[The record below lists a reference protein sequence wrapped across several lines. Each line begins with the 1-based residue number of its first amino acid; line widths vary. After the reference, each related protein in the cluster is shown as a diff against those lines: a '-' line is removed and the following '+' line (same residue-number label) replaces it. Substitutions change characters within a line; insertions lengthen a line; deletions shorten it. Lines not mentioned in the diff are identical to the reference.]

1 MTHKEGH
8 FRDVMLKPTLEEF
21 REKSKQGNLIPVYKE
36 VLADLDTPVS
46 AYMKMC
52 GGEYSF
58 LLESVEGGEKWAR
71 YCFLGFDPSI
81 IVSIKGNEVVVE
93 KNGQKEST
101 LVTKGNPLTGLKDV
115 LSRYQPVEVDG
126 LPRFSGGAVGFV
138 SYDMVRSFEDIPD
151 DTEDDLQVPD
161 ARFIITD
168 TLLIFDNVTQT
179 IKIVSNAYIDKES
192 IEESYDQAV
201 KNINTIEQKLKTNL
215 PDDVTNSEP
224 SNIDSLSCIE
234 SNFEKENFISA
245 VNKIKDYILEG
256 DVIQVVLAQ
265 RLKFSISKDPFTIYR
280 ALRSINPSPYMYY
293 LKFGELKIVGSSPE
307 ILVRLEDEKIEVRPI
322 AGTRKRGKSEDEDRT
337 FEIELLSDEKELAE
351 HIMLVD
357 LGRNDVGR
365 VAKTNSVTVNEKF
378 TIERYSHVMHIV
390 SNVLGELKEGFDSYD
405 VLAATFPAGTLSGA
419 PKVRAMEIIEELEP
433 TKRGLYGGAVGYI
446 SFSGNMDT
454 AIAIRTLLIK
464 NNTAYLGVGAG
475 VVADSVPEIEFEETM
490 NKGKALLKAIE
501 LAEKGL
507 V

>member
-1 MTHKEGH
+1 M
-8 FRDVMLKPTLEEF
+8 FKPTLKEF
-21 REKSKQGNLIPVYKE
+21 EEKSKKGNLIPVYKE

-81 IVSIKGNEVVVE
+81 IVSIKGNEIVVE
-93 KNGQKEST
+93 KNGKSESI
-101 LVTKGNPLTGLKDV
+101 LIAEGNPLVGLKKV
-115 LSRYQPVEVDG
+115 LAQYEPVEVEG

-138 SYDMVRSFEDIPD
+138 SYDMVRSFEDLPLQ
-151 DTEDDLQVPD
+151 TKDDLEVPD
-161 ARFIITD
+161 ARFVITD
-168 TLLIFDNVTQT
+168 TLLIFDNIAQT
-179 IKIVSNAYIDKES
+179 IKIVSNAHLTNGNTEKSYNKAIKNIEA
-192 IEESYDQAV
+192 IEE
-201 KNINTIEQKLKTNL
+201 KLKVSLPIHLTDKNLECLDKTTN
-215 PDDVTNSEP
+215 
-224 SNIDSLSCIE
+224 IE
-234 SNFEKENFISA
+234 SNFKKEDFLQA
-245 VNKIKDYILEG
+245 VKKIKNYIIAG

-265 RLKFSISKDPFTIYR
+265 RLKFNFSKDPFLIYR
-280 ALRSINPSPYMYY
+280 ALRTINPSPYMYY
-293 LKFGELKIVGSSPE
+293 LKFGDLKIVGSSPE

-322 AGTRKRGKSEDEDRT
+322 AGTRKRGQSKEEDKNLEND
-337 FEIELLSDEKELAE
+337 LLRDEKELAE

-365 VAKTNSVTVNEKF
+365 VAKINSVLVNEKF

-390 SNVLGELKEGFDSYD
+390 SNVQGELKKNLDCYD

-433 TKRGLYGGAVGYI
+433 TRRGLYGGSVGYI

-475 VVADSVPEIEFEETM
+475 IVADSIPEKEFEETM

-507 V
+507 VR

>member
-1 MTHKEGH
+1 
-8 FRDVMLKPTLEEF
+8 MLKPTLKEF
-21 REKSKQGNLIPVYKE
+21 KEKSKQGNLIPVYKE

-81 IVSIKGNEVVVE
+81 IISIKGNEVIVE
-93 KNGQKEST
+93 KNGQAKSILTTKE
-101 LVTKGNPLTGLKDV
+101 NPLIGLKDI
-115 LSRYQPVEVDG
+115 LACYQPVDVEG

-138 SYDMVRSFEDIPD
+138 SYDMVRSFEDLPE
-151 DTEDDLQVPD
+151 DTMDDLQVPD
-161 ARFIITD
+161 ARFVITD
-168 TLLIFDNVTQT
+168 TLLIFDNIAQT
-179 IKIVSNAYIDKES
+179 IKIVSNAHVDNEN
-192 IEESYDQAV
+192 IEESYNQAV
-201 KNINTIEQKLKTNL
+201 KNIDAIEKKLRTSLPVDVNNESSPKT
-215 PDDVTNSEP
+215 
-224 SNIDSLSCIE
+224 DSLNRIE
-234 SNFEKENFISA
+234 SNFEKKHFINA
-245 VNKIKDYILEG
+245 VQKIKNYILEG

-265 RLKFSISKDPFTIYR
+265 RLKFNISKDPFTIYR

-293 LKFGELKIVGSSPE
+293 LKFGDLKIVGSSPE
-307 ILVRLEDEKIEVRPI
+307 ILVRLEGEKIEVRPI
-322 AGTRKRGKSEDEDRT
+322 AGTRKRGKSEEEDQAL
-337 FEIELLSDEKELAE
+337 ENDLLDDEKELAE

-365 VAKTNSVTVNEKF
+365 VAKTNSVSVNEKF

-390 SNVLGELKEGFDSYD
+390 SNVQGELKKGLDGYD

-433 TKRGLYGGAVGYI
+433 TRRGLYGGAVGYI
-446 SFSGNMDT
+446 SFNGNMDT

-475 VVADSVPEIEFEETM
+475 IVADSVPENEFEETM

>member
-1 MTHKEGH
+1 
-8 FRDVMLKPTLEEF
+8 MLKPTLKEF
-21 REKSKQGNLIPVYKE
+21 KEKSKQGNLIPVYKE

-81 IVSIKGNEVVVE
+81 IISIKGNEVVVE
-93 KNGQKEST
+93 KNGQAKSI
-101 LVTKGNPLTGLKDV
+101 LITKGNPLVGLKDI
-115 LSRYQPVEVDG
+115 LARYQPVDVEG

-138 SYDMVRSFEDIPD
+138 SYDMVRSFEDLPE
-151 DTEDDLQVPD
+151 DTMDDLQVPD
-161 ARFIITD
+161 ARFVITD
-168 TLLIFDNVTQT
+168 TLLIFDNVAQT
-179 IKIVSNAYIDKES
+179 IKIVSNAHVDNEN
-192 IEESYDQAV
+192 IEESYNQAV
-201 KNINTIEQKLKTNL
+201 KNIDAIEKKLRTSL
-215 PDDVTNSEP
+215 PVDVNNESSP
-224 SNIDSLSCIE
+224 KIDSLDRIE
-234 SNFEKENFISA
+234 SNFEKEHFINA
-245 VNKIKDYILEG
+245 VQKIKNYILEG

-265 RLKFSISKDPFTIYR
+265 RLKFNISKDPFTIYR

-293 LKFGELKIVGSSPE
+293 LKFGDLKIVGSSPE
-307 ILVRLEDEKIEVRPI
+307 ILVRLEGEKIEVRPI
-322 AGTRKRGKSEDEDRT
+322 AGTRKRGESEEEDQAL
-337 FEIELLSDEKELAE
+337 EKDLLNDEKELAE

-365 VAKTNSVTVNEKF
+365 VAKTNSVLVNEKF

-390 SNVLGELKEGFDSYD
+390 SNVQGKLKKGLDGYD

-419 PKVRAMEIIEELEP
+419 PKVRAMEIIEEMEP
-433 TKRGLYGGAVGYI
+433 TRRGLYGGAVGYI
-446 SFSGNMDT
+446 SFNGNMDT

-464 NNTAYLGVGAG
+464 NNIAYLGVGAG
-475 VVADSVPEIEFEETM
+475 IVADSVPENEFEETM

>member
-1 MTHKEGH
+1 
-8 FRDVMLKPTLEEF
+8 MLKPTLKEF
-21 REKSKQGNLIPVYKE
+21 KEKSKQGNLIPVYKE

-81 IVSIKGNEVVVE
+81 IISIKGNEVVVE
-93 KNGQKEST
+93 KNGQAKSILIT
-101 LVTKGNPLTGLKDV
+101 QGNPLVGLKDI
-115 LSRYQPVEVDG
+115 LARYQPVDVEG

-138 SYDMVRSFEDIPD
+138 SYDMVRSFEDLPE
-151 DTEDDLQVPD
+151 DTVDDLQVPD
-161 ARFIITD
+161 ARFVITD
-168 TLLIFDNVTQT
+168 TLLIFDNVAQT
-179 IKIVSNAYIDKES
+179 IKIVSNAHVDNEN
-192 IEESYDQAV
+192 IEESYNQAV
-201 KNINTIEQKLKTNL
+201 KNIDAIEKKLRTSL
-215 PDDVTNSEP
+215 PVDVNNKNSP
-224 SNIDSLSCIE
+224 KIDSLNCIE
-234 SNFEKENFISA
+234 SNFKKEHFINS
-245 VNKIKDYILEG
+245 VQKIKNYILEG

-265 RLKFSISKDPFTIYR
+265 RLKFNISKDPFTIYR

-293 LKFGELKIVGSSPE
+293 LKFGDLEIVGSSPE
-307 ILVRLEDEKIEVRPI
+307 ILVRLEGDKIEVRPI
-322 AGTRKRGKSEDEDRT
+322 AGTRKRGQSEEEDQAL
-337 FEIELLSDEKELAE
+337 ENDLLNDEKELAE

-365 VAKTNSVTVNEKF
+365 VAKINSVSVNEKF

-390 SNVLGELKEGFDSYD
+390 SNVQGELKKGLDGYD

-419 PKVRAMEIIEELEP
+419 PKVRAMEVIEELEP
-433 TKRGLYGGAVGYI
+433 TRRGLYGGAVGYI
-446 SFSGNMDT
+446 SFNGNMDT

-464 NNTAYLGVGAG
+464 NKTAYLGVGAG
-475 VVADSVPEIEFEETM
+475 IVADSIAENEFEETM

>member
-1 MTHKEGH
+1 
-8 FRDVMLKPTLEEF
+8 MLKPTLKEF
-21 REKSKQGNLIPVYKE
+21 KEKSKQGNLIPVYKE

-81 IVSIKGNEVVVE
+81 IITIKGNEVVVE
-93 KNGQKEST
+93 KNGQAKST
-101 LVTKGNPLTGLKDV
+101 LITKGNPLVGLKDI
-115 LSRYQPVEVDG
+115 LARYQPVDVEG

-138 SYDMVRSFEDIPD
+138 SYDMVRSFEELPE
-151 DTEDDLQVPD
+151 DTMDDLQVPD
-161 ARFIITD
+161 ARFVITD
-168 TLLIFDNVTQT
+168 TLLIFDNVAQT
-179 IKIVSNAYIDKES
+179 IKIVSNAHVDNEN
-192 IEESYDQAV
+192 IEESYNQAV
-201 KNINTIEQKLKTNL
+201 KNIDAIEKKLRTSI
-215 PDDVTNSEP
+215 PVDVNDVNSERSP
-224 SNIDSLSCIE
+224 KVDSLNSIE
-234 SNFEKENFISA
+234 SNFEKEHFINA
-245 VNKIKDYILEG
+245 VQKIKNYILEG

-265 RLKFSISKDPFTIYR
+265 RLKFNISKDPFTIYR

-293 LKFGELKIVGSSPE
+293 LKFGDLKIVGSSPE
-307 ILVRLEDEKIEVRPI
+307 ILVRLEGEKIEVRPI
-322 AGTRKRGKSEDEDRT
+322 AGTRKRGKSEEEDQAL
-337 FEIELLSDEKELAE
+337 ENDLLEDEKELAE

-365 VAKTNSVTVNEKF
+365 VAKTNSVSVNEKF

-390 SNVLGELKEGFDSYD
+390 SNVQGELKKGLDGYD

-433 TKRGLYGGAVGYI
+433 TRRGLYGGAVGYI
-446 SFSGNMDT
+446 SFNGNMDT

-475 VVADSVPEIEFEETM
+475 IVADSIPENEFEETM

>member
-201 KNINTIEQKLKTNL
+201 KKINTIEQKLKTNL

-464 NNTAYLGVGAG
+464 NNTAY
-475 VVADSVPEIEFEETM
+475 
-490 NKGKALLKAIE
+490 
-501 LAEKGL
+501 
-507 V
+507 

>member
-1 MTHKEGH
+1 
-8 FRDVMLKPTLEEF
+8 MLKPTLKEF
-21 REKSKQGNLIPVYKE
+21 KEKSKQGNLIPVYKE

-81 IVSIKGNEVVVE
+81 IITIKGNEVVVE
-93 KNGQKEST
+93 KNGQAKST
-101 LVTKGNPLTGLKDV
+101 LITKGNPLVGLKDI
-115 LSRYQPVEVDG
+115 LARYQPVDVEG

-138 SYDMVRSFEDIPD
+138 SYDMVRSFEELPE
-151 DTEDDLQVPD
+151 DTMDDLQVPD
-161 ARFIITD
+161 ARFVITD
-168 TLLIFDNVTQT
+168 TLLIFDNVAQT
-179 IKIVSNAYIDKES
+179 IKIVSNAHVDNEN
-192 IEESYDQAV
+192 IEESYKQAV
-201 KNINTIEQKLKTNL
+201 KNIDAIGKKLRTSL
-215 PDDVTNSEP
+215 PVDVNDVNSERSP
-224 SNIDSLSCIE
+224 KVDSLNSIE
-234 SNFEKENFISA
+234 SNFEKEHFINA
-245 VNKIKDYILEG
+245 VQKIKNYILEG

-265 RLKFSISKDPFTIYR
+265 RLKFNISKDPFTIYR

-293 LKFGELKIVGSSPE
+293 LKFGDLKIVGSSPE
-307 ILVRLEDEKIEVRPI
+307 ILVRLEGEKIEVRPI
-322 AGTRKRGKSEDEDRT
+322 AGTRKRGKSEKEDQAL
-337 FEIELLSDEKELAE
+337 ENDLLDDEKELAE

-365 VAKTNSVTVNEKF
+365 VAKTNSVSVNEKF

-390 SNVLGELKEGFDSYD
+390 SNVQGELKKGLDAYD

-433 TKRGLYGGAVGYI
+433 TRRGLYGGAVGYI
-446 SFSGNMDT
+446 SFNGNMDT

-475 VVADSVPEIEFEETM
+475 IVADSIPENEFEETM

>member
-1 MTHKEGH
+1 M
-8 FRDVMLKPTLEEF
+8 VKPTFKEF
-21 REKSKQGNLIPVYKE
+21 KEKSKQGNLIPVYKE

-81 IVSIKGNEVVVE
+81 IISIKGNEVVVE
-93 KNGQKEST
+93 RNGQPKSI
-101 LVTKGNPLTGLKDV
+101 LITKGNPLIGLKDI
-115 LSRYQPVEVDG
+115 LARYQPVDVEG

-138 SYDMVRSFEDIPD
+138 SYDMVRSFEDLPE
-151 DTEDDLQVPD
+151 DTMDDLQVPD
-161 ARFIITD
+161 ARFVITD
-168 TLLIFDNVTQT
+168 TLLIFDNVAQT
-179 IKIVSNAYIDKES
+179 IKIVSNAHVDNEN
-192 IEESYDQAV
+192 IEESYNQAV
-201 KNINTIEQKLKTNL
+201 RNIDAIEKKLKTSL
-215 PDDVTNSEP
+215 PVDVNNESSPKT
-224 SNIDSLSCIE
+224 DSLNRIE
-234 SNFEKENFISA
+234 SNFEKKHFINA
-245 VNKIKDYILEG
+245 VQKIKNYILEG

-265 RLKFSISKDPFTIYR
+265 RLKFNISKDPFTIYR

-293 LKFGELKIVGSSPE
+293 LKFGDLKIVGSSPE
-307 ILVRLEDEKIEVRPI
+307 ILVRLEGEKIEVRPI
-322 AGTRKRGKSEDEDRT
+322 AGTRKRGKSEEEDQAL
-337 FEIELLSDEKELAE
+337 ENDLLDDEKELAE

-365 VAKTNSVTVNEKF
+365 VAKTNSVSVNEKF

-390 SNVLGELKEGFDSYD
+390 SNVQGELKKGLDGYD

-433 TKRGLYGGAVGYI
+433 TRRGLYGGAVGYI
-446 SFSGNMDT
+446 SFNGNMDT

-475 VVADSVPEIEFEETM
+475 IVADSIAENEFEETM

>member
-1 MTHKEGH
+1 M
-8 FRDVMLKPTLEEF
+8 VKPTFKEF
-21 REKSKQGNLIPVYKE
+21 KEKSKQGNLIPVYKE

-81 IVSIKGNEVVVE
+81 IISIKGNEVVVE
-93 KNGQKEST
+93 KNGQPKSI
-101 LVTKGNPLTGLKDV
+101 LITKGNPLIGLKDI
-115 LSRYQPVEVDG
+115 LARYQPVDVEG

-138 SYDMVRSFEDIPD
+138 SYDMVRSFEDLPE
-151 DTEDDLQVPD
+151 DTMDDLQVPD
-161 ARFIITD
+161 ARFVITD
-168 TLLIFDNVTQT
+168 TLLIFDNVAQT
-179 IKIVSNAYIDKES
+179 IKIVSNAHVDNEN
-192 IEESYDQAV
+192 IEESYNQAV
-201 KNINTIEQKLKTNL
+201 RNIDAIEKKLKTSL
-215 PDDVTNSEP
+215 PVNVNNESSP
-224 SNIDSLSCIE
+224 KIDSLKRIE
-234 SNFEKENFISA
+234 SNFEKEHFINA
-245 VNKIKDYILEG
+245 VQKIKNYILEG
-256 DVIQVVLAQ
+256 DAIQVVLSQ
-265 RLKFSISKDPFTIYR
+265 RLKFNISKDPFTIYR

-293 LKFGELKIVGSSPE
+293 LKFGDLKIVGSSPE
-307 ILVRLEDEKIEVRPI
+307 ILVRLEGEKIEVRPI
-322 AGTRKRGKSEDEDRT
+322 AGTRKRGKSEEEDQAL
-337 FEIELLSDEKELAE
+337 ENDLLDDEKELAE

-365 VAKTNSVTVNEKF
+365 VAKTNSVLVNEKF

-390 SNVLGELKEGFDSYD
+390 SNVQGELKKGLDGYD

-433 TKRGLYGGAVGYI
+433 TRRGLYGGAVGYI
-446 SFSGNMDT
+446 SFNGNMDT

-475 VVADSVPEIEFEETM
+475 IVADSIAENEFEETM

>member
-1 MTHKEGH
+1 
-8 FRDVMLKPTLEEF
+8 MLKPTLKEF
-21 REKSKQGNLIPVYKE
+21 KEKSKQGNLIPVYKE

-81 IVSIKGNEVVVE
+81 IISIKGNKVVVE
-93 KNGQKEST
+93 KNGQPKSI
-101 LVTKGNPLTGLKDV
+101 LITKGNPLFGLKDI
-115 LSRYQPVEVDG
+115 LARYQPVEVEG

-138 SYDMVRSFEDIPD
+138 SYDMVRSFEDLPE
-151 DTEDDLQVPD
+151 DTMDDLQVPD
-161 ARFIITD
+161 ARFVITD
-168 TLLIFDNVTQT
+168 TLLIFDNIAQT
-179 IKIVSNAYIDKES
+179 IKIVSNAHVDNEN
-192 IEESYDQAV
+192 IEESYNQAV
-201 KNINTIEQKLKTNL
+201 KNIDAIEKKLRTSLPVDVNNESSPKT
-215 PDDVTNSEP
+215 
-224 SNIDSLSCIE
+224 DSLNRIE
-234 SNFEKENFISA
+234 SNFEKKHFINA
-245 VNKIKDYILEG
+245 VQKIKNYILEG

-265 RLKFSISKDPFTIYR
+265 RLKFNISKDPFTIYR

-293 LKFGELKIVGSSPE
+293 LKFGDLKIVGSSPE
-307 ILVRLEDEKIEVRPI
+307 ILVRLEGEKIEVRPI
-322 AGTRKRGKSEDEDRT
+322 AGTRKRGKSEEEDQAL
-337 FEIELLSDEKELAE
+337 ENDLLDDEKELAE

-365 VAKTNSVTVNEKF
+365 VAKTNSVSVNEKF

-390 SNVLGELKEGFDSYD
+390 SNVQGELKKGLDGYD
-405 VLAATFPAGTLSGA
+405 LLAATFPAGTLSGA

-433 TKRGLYGGAVGYI
+433 TRRGLYGGAVGYI
-446 SFSGNMDT
+446 SFNGNMDT

-475 VVADSVPEIEFEETM
+475 IVADSIPENEFEETM

>member
-1 MTHKEGH
+1 
-8 FRDVMLKPTLEEF
+8 MLKPTLKEF
-21 REKSKQGNLIPVYKE
+21 KEKSKQGNLIPVYKE

-81 IVSIKGNEVVVE
+81 IISIKGNEVIVE
-93 KNGQKEST
+93 KNGQAKSILTTKE
-101 LVTKGNPLTGLKDV
+101 NPLIGLKDI
-115 LSRYQPVEVDG
+115 LACYQPVDVEG

-138 SYDMVRSFEDIPD
+138 SYDMVRSFEDLPE
-151 DTEDDLQVPD
+151 DTMDDLQVPD
-161 ARFIITD
+161 ARFVITD
-168 TLLIFDNVTQT
+168 TLLIFDNIAQT
-179 IKIVSNAYIDKES
+179 IKIVSNAHVDNEN
-192 IEESYDQAV
+192 IEESYNQAV
-201 KNINTIEQKLKTNL
+201 Q
-215 PDDVTNSEP
+215 
-224 SNIDSLSCIE
+224 NIDAIEKKLRTSLPVDVNNESSPKTDSLNRIE
-234 SNFEKENFISA
+234 SNFEKKHFINA
-245 VNKIKDYILEG
+245 VQKIKNYILEG

-265 RLKFSISKDPFTIYR
+265 RLKFNISKDPFTIYR

-293 LKFGELKIVGSSPE
+293 LKFGDLKIVGSSPE
-307 ILVRLEDEKIEVRPI
+307 ILVRLEGEKIEVRPI
-322 AGTRKRGKSEDEDRT
+322 AGTRKRGKSEEEDQAL
-337 FEIELLSDEKELAE
+337 ENDLLADEKELAE

-365 VAKTNSVTVNEKF
+365 VAKTNSVSVNEKF

-390 SNVLGELKEGFDSYD
+390 SNVQGELKKGLDGYD

-433 TKRGLYGGAVGYI
+433 TRRGLYGGAVGYI
-446 SFSGNMDT
+446 SFNGNMDT

-475 VVADSVPEIEFEETM
+475 IVADSIPENEFEETM

>member
-475 VVADSVPEIEFEETM
+475 VVADSVPENEFEETM

>member
-1 MTHKEGH
+1 
-8 FRDVMLKPTLEEF
+8 MLKPTLKEF
-21 REKSKQGNLIPVYKE
+21 KEKSKQGNLIPVYKE

-81 IVSIKGNEVVVE
+81 IISIKGNEVVVE
-93 KNGQKEST
+93 KNGQAKSILIT
-101 LVTKGNPLTGLKDV
+101 QGNPLVGLKDI
-115 LSRYQPVEVDG
+115 LARYQPVDVEG

-138 SYDMVRSFEDIPD
+138 SYDMVRSFEDLPE
-151 DTEDDLQVPD
+151 DTVDDLQVPD
-161 ARFIITD
+161 ARFVITD
-168 TLLIFDNVTQT
+168 TLLIFDNVAQT
-179 IKIVSNAYIDKES
+179 IKIVSNAHVDNEN
-192 IEESYDQAV
+192 IEESYNQAV
-201 KNINTIEQKLKTNL
+201 KNIDAIEKKLRTSL
-215 PDDVTNSEP
+215 PVDVNNKKSP
-224 SNIDSLSCIE
+224 KIDSLNCIE
-234 SNFEKENFISA
+234 SNFKKEHFINS
-245 VNKIKDYILEG
+245 VQKIKNYILEG

-265 RLKFSISKDPFTIYR
+265 RLKFNISKDPFTIYR

-293 LKFGELKIVGSSPE
+293 LKFGDLEIVGSSPE
-307 ILVRLEDEKIEVRPI
+307 ILVRLEGEKIEVRPI
-322 AGTRKRGKSEDEDRT
+322 AGTRKRGQSEEEDQAL
-337 FEIELLSDEKELAE
+337 ENDLLNDEKELAE

-365 VAKTNSVTVNEKF
+365 VAKTNSVSVNEKF

-390 SNVLGELKEGFDSYD
+390 SNVQGELKQGLDGYD

-433 TKRGLYGGAVGYI
+433 TRRGLYGGAVGYI
-446 SFSGNMDT
+446 SFNGNMDT

-464 NNTAYLGVGAG
+464 NKTAYLGVGAG
-475 VVADSVPEIEFEETM
+475 IVADSIAENEFEETM

>member
-1 MTHKEGH
+1 
-8 FRDVMLKPTLEEF
+8 MLKPTLKEF
-21 REKSKQGNLIPVYKE
+21 KEKSKQGNLIPVYKE

-81 IVSIKGNEVVVE
+81 IISIKGNEVVVE
-93 KNGQKEST
+93 KNGQAKSILIT
-101 LVTKGNPLTGLKDV
+101 QGNPLVGLKDI
-115 LSRYQPVEVDG
+115 LARYQPVDVEG

-138 SYDMVRSFEDIPD
+138 SYDMVRSFEDLPE
-151 DTEDDLQVPD
+151 DTVDDLQVPD
-161 ARFIITD
+161 ARFVITD
-168 TLLIFDNVTQT
+168 TLLIFDNVAQT
-179 IKIVSNAYIDKES
+179 IKIVSNAHVDNEN
-192 IEESYDQAV
+192 IEESYNQAV
-201 KNINTIEQKLKTNL
+201 KNIDAIEKKLRTSL
-215 PDDVTNSEP
+215 PVDVNNKKSP
-224 SNIDSLSCIE
+224 KIDSLNCIE
-234 SNFEKENFISA
+234 SNFKKEHFINS
-245 VNKIKDYILEG
+245 VQKIKNYILEG

-265 RLKFSISKDPFTIYR
+265 RLKFNISKDSFTIYR

-293 LKFGELKIVGSSPE
+293 LKFGDLEIVGSSPE
-307 ILVRLEDEKIEVRPI
+307 ILVRLEGEKIEVRPI
-322 AGTRKRGKSEDEDRT
+322 AGTRKRGQSEEEDQAL
-337 FEIELLSDEKELAE
+337 ENDLLNDEKELAE

-365 VAKTNSVTVNEKF
+365 VAKINSVSVNEKF

-390 SNVLGELKEGFDSYD
+390 SNVQGELKKGLDGYD

-419 PKVRAMEIIEELEP
+419 PKVRAMEVIEELEP
-433 TKRGLYGGAVGYI
+433 TRRGLYGGAVGYI
-446 SFSGNMDT
+446 SFNGNMDT

-464 NNTAYLGVGAG
+464 NKTAYLGVGAG
-475 VVADSVPEIEFEETM
+475 IVADSIAENEFEETM

>member
-1 MTHKEGH
+1 
-8 FRDVMLKPTLEEF
+8 MLKPTLKEF
-21 REKSKQGNLIPVYKE
+21 KEKSKQGNLIPVYKE

-81 IVSIKGNEVVVE
+81 IISIKGNEVVVE
-93 KNGQKEST
+93 KNGQAKSILIT
-101 LVTKGNPLTGLKDV
+101 QGNPLVGLKDI
-115 LSRYQPVEVDG
+115 LARYQPVDVEG

-138 SYDMVRSFEDIPD
+138 SYDMVRSFEDLPE
-151 DTEDDLQVPD
+151 DTVDDLQVPD
-161 ARFIITD
+161 ARFVITD
-168 TLLIFDNVTQT
+168 TLLIFDNVAQT
-179 IKIVSNAYIDKES
+179 IKIVSNAHVDNEN
-192 IEESYDQAV
+192 IEESYNQAV
-201 KNINTIEQKLKTNL
+201 KNIDAIEKKLRTSL
-215 PDDVTNSEP
+215 PVDVNNKKSP
-224 SNIDSLSCIE
+224 KIDSLNCIE
-234 SNFEKENFISA
+234 SNFKKEHFINS
-245 VNKIKDYILEG
+245 VQKIKNYILEG

-265 RLKFSISKDPFTIYR
+265 RLKFNISKDPFTIYR

-293 LKFGELKIVGSSPE
+293 LKFGDLEIVGSSPE
-307 ILVRLEDEKIEVRPI
+307 ILVRLEGDKIEVRPI
-322 AGTRKRGKSEDEDRT
+322 AGTRKRGQSEEEDQAL
-337 FEIELLSDEKELAE
+337 ENDLLNDEKELAE

-365 VAKTNSVTVNEKF
+365 VAKINSVSVNEKF

-390 SNVLGELKEGFDSYD
+390 SNVQGELKQGLDGYD

-433 TKRGLYGGAVGYI
+433 TRRGLYGGAVGYI
-446 SFSGNMDT
+446 SFNGNMDT

-464 NNTAYLGVGAG
+464 NKTAYLGVGAG
-475 VVADSVPEIEFEETM
+475 IVADSIAENEFEETM

>member
-1 MTHKEGH
+1 
-8 FRDVMLKPTLEEF
+8 MLKPTLKEF
-21 REKSKQGNLIPVYKE
+21 KEKSKQGNLIPVYKE

-81 IVSIKGNEVVVE
+81 IISIKGNEVVVE
-93 KNGQKEST
+93 KNGQAKST
-101 LVTKGNPLTGLKDV
+101 LITKGNPLVGLKDI
-115 LSRYQPVEVDG
+115 LARYQPVDVEG

-138 SYDMVRSFEDIPD
+138 SYDMVRSFEELPE
-151 DTEDDLQVPD
+151 DTMDDLQVPD
-161 ARFIITD
+161 ARFVITD
-168 TLLIFDNVTQT
+168 TLLIFDNVAQT
-179 IKIVSNAYIDKES
+179 IKIVSNAHVDNEN
-192 IEESYDQAV
+192 IEESYKQAV
-201 KNINTIEQKLKTNL
+201 KNIDAIGKKLRTSL
-215 PDDVTNSEP
+215 PVDVNDVNSERSP
-224 SNIDSLSCIE
+224 KVDSLNSIE
-234 SNFEKENFISA
+234 SNFEKEHFINA
-245 VNKIKDYILEG
+245 VQKIKNYILEG

-265 RLKFSISKDPFTIYR
+265 RLKFNISKDPFTIYR

-293 LKFGELKIVGSSPE
+293 LKFGDLKIVGSSPE
-307 ILVRLEDEKIEVRPI
+307 ILVRLEGEKIEVRPI
-322 AGTRKRGKSEDEDRT
+322 AGTRKRGKSEEEDQAL
-337 FEIELLSDEKELAE
+337 ENDLLEDEKELAE

-365 VAKTNSVTVNEKF
+365 VAKTNSVSVNEKF

-390 SNVLGELKEGFDSYD
+390 SNVQGELKKGLDAYD

-433 TKRGLYGGAVGYI
+433 TRRGLYGGAVGYI
-446 SFSGNMDT
+446 SFNGNMDT

-475 VVADSVPEIEFEETM
+475 IVADSIPENEFEETM

>member
-1 MTHKEGH
+1 
-8 FRDVMLKPTLEEF
+8 MLKPTLKEF
-21 REKSKQGNLIPVYKE
+21 KEKSKQGNLIPVYKE

-81 IVSIKGNEVVVE
+81 IISIKGNEVVVE
-93 KNGQKEST
+93 KNGQAKSILIT
-101 LVTKGNPLTGLKDV
+101 QGNPLVGLKDI
-115 LSRYQPVEVDG
+115 LARYQPVDVEG

-138 SYDMVRSFEDIPD
+138 SYDMVRSFEDLPE
-151 DTEDDLQVPD
+151 DTVDDLQVPD
-161 ARFIITD
+161 ARFVITD
-168 TLLIFDNVTQT
+168 TLLIFDNVAQT
-179 IKIVSNAYIDKES
+179 IKIVSNAHVDNEN
-192 IEESYDQAV
+192 IEESYNQAV
-201 KNINTIEQKLKTNL
+201 KNIDAIEKKLRTSL
-215 PDDVTNSEP
+215 PVDVNNKKSP
-224 SNIDSLSCIE
+224 KIDSLNCIE
-234 SNFEKENFISA
+234 SNFKKEHFINS
-245 VNKIKDYILEG
+245 VQKIKNYILEG

-265 RLKFSISKDPFTIYR
+265 RLKFNISKDPFTIYR

-293 LKFGELKIVGSSPE
+293 LKFGDLEIVGSSPE
-307 ILVRLEDEKIEVRPI
+307 ILVRLEGEKIEVRPI
-322 AGTRKRGKSEDEDRT
+322 AGTRKRGQSEEEDQAL
-337 FEIELLSDEKELAE
+337 ENDLLNDEKELAE

-365 VAKTNSVTVNEKF
+365 VAKTNSVSVNEKF

-390 SNVLGELKEGFDSYD
+390 SNVQGELKKGLDGYD

-433 TKRGLYGGAVGYI
+433 TRRGLYGGAVGYI
-446 SFSGNMDT
+446 SFNGNMDT

-464 NNTAYLGVGAG
+464 NKTAYLGVGAG
-475 VVADSVPEIEFEETM
+475 IVADSIAENEFEETM

>member
-1 MTHKEGH
+1 
-8 FRDVMLKPTLEEF
+8 MLKPTLKEF
-21 REKSKQGNLIPVYKE
+21 KEKSKQGNLIPVYKE

-81 IVSIKGNEVVVE
+81 IISIKGNEVVVE
-93 KNGQKEST
+93 KNGQAKSI
-101 LVTKGNPLTGLKDV
+101 LITKGNPLVGLKDI
-115 LSRYQPVEVDG
+115 LARYQPVDVEG

-138 SYDMVRSFEDIPD
+138 SYDMVRSFEDLPE
-151 DTEDDLQVPD
+151 DTMDDLQVPD
-161 ARFIITD
+161 ARFVITD
-168 TLLIFDNVTQT
+168 TLLIFDNVAQT
-179 IKIVSNAYIDKES
+179 IKIVSNAHVDNEN
-192 IEESYDQAV
+192 IEESYNQAV
-201 KNINTIEQKLKTNL
+201 KNIDAIEKKLRTSL
-215 PDDVTNSEP
+215 PVDINNESSP
-224 SNIDSLSCIE
+224 KIDSLDRIE
-234 SNFEKENFISA
+234 SNFEKEHFINA
-245 VNKIKDYILEG
+245 VQKIKNYILEG

-265 RLKFSISKDPFTIYR
+265 RLKFNISKDPFTIYR

-293 LKFGELKIVGSSPE
+293 LKFGDLKIVGSSPE
-307 ILVRLEDEKIEVRPI
+307 ILVRLEGEKIEVRPI
-322 AGTRKRGKSEDEDRT
+322 AGTRKRGESEEEDQAL
-337 FEIELLSDEKELAE
+337 EKDLLNDEKELAE

-365 VAKTNSVTVNEKF
+365 VAKTNSVSVNEKF

-390 SNVLGELKEGFDSYD
+390 SNVQGKLKKGLDGYD

-419 PKVRAMEIIEELEP
+419 PKVRAMEIIEEMEP
-433 TKRGLYGGAVGYI
+433 TRRGLYGGAVGYI
-446 SFSGNMDT
+446 SFNGNMDT

-464 NNTAYLGVGAG
+464 NNIAYLGVGAG
-475 VVADSVPEIEFEETM
+475 IVADSVPENEFEETM

>member
-1 MTHKEGH
+1 
-8 FRDVMLKPTLEEF
+8 MLKPTLKEF
-21 REKSKQGNLIPVYKE
+21 KEKSKQGNLIPVYKE

-81 IVSIKGNEVVVE
+81 IITIKGNEVVVE
-93 KNGQKEST
+93 KNGQAKST
-101 LVTKGNPLTGLKDV
+101 LITKGNPLVGLKDI
-115 LSRYQPVEVDG
+115 LARYQPVDVEG

-138 SYDMVRSFEDIPD
+138 SYDMVRSFEDLPE
-151 DTEDDLQVPD
+151 DTMDDLQVPD
-161 ARFIITD
+161 ARFVITD
-168 TLLIFDNVTQT
+168 TLLIFDNVAQT
-179 IKIVSNAYIDKES
+179 IKIVSNAHVDNEN
-192 IEESYDQAV
+192 IEESYNQAV
-201 KNINTIEQKLKTNL
+201 KNIDAIEKKLRTSI
-215 PDDVTNSEP
+215 PVDVNDVNSERSP
-224 SNIDSLSCIE
+224 KVDSLNSIE
-234 SNFEKENFISA
+234 SNFEKEHFINA
-245 VNKIKDYILEG
+245 VQKIKNYILEG

-265 RLKFSISKDPFTIYR
+265 RLKFNISKDPFTIYR

-293 LKFGELKIVGSSPE
+293 LKFGDLKIVGSSPE
-307 ILVRLEDEKIEVRPI
+307 ILVRLEGEKIEVRPI
-322 AGTRKRGKSEDEDRT
+322 AGTRKRGKSEEEDQAL
-337 FEIELLSDEKELAE
+337 ENDLLEDEKELAE

-365 VAKTNSVTVNEKF
+365 VAKTNSVSVNEKF

-390 SNVLGELKEGFDSYD
+390 SNVQGELKKGLDAYD

-433 TKRGLYGGAVGYI
+433 TRRGLYGGAVGYI
-446 SFSGNMDT
+446 SFNGNMDT

-475 VVADSVPEIEFEETM
+475 IVADSIPENEFEETM

>member
-1 MTHKEGH
+1 
-8 FRDVMLKPTLEEF
+8 MLKPTLEEF
-21 REKSKQGNLIPVYKE
+21 KEKSKQGNLIPVYKE

-81 IVSIKGNEVVVE
+81 IISIKGNEVVVE
-93 KNGQKEST
+93 KNGQAKSILIT
-101 LVTKGNPLTGLKDV
+101 QGNPLVGLKDI
-115 LSRYQPVEVDG
+115 LARYQPVDVEG

-138 SYDMVRSFEDIPD
+138 SYDMVRSFEDLPE
-151 DTEDDLQVPD
+151 DTVDDLQVPD
-161 ARFIITD
+161 ARFVITD
-168 TLLIFDNVTQT
+168 TLLIFDNVAQT
-179 IKIVSNAYIDKES
+179 IKIVSNAHVDNEN
-192 IEESYDQAV
+192 IEESYNQAV
-201 KNINTIEQKLKTNL
+201 KNIDAIEKKLRTSLPVDVNNKNSSKT
-215 PDDVTNSEP
+215 
-224 SNIDSLSCIE
+224 DSLNRIE
-234 SNFEKENFISA
+234 SNFKKEHFINS
-245 VNKIKDYILEG
+245 VQKIKNYILEG

-265 RLKFSISKDPFTIYR
+265 RLKFNISKDPFTIYR

-293 LKFGELKIVGSSPE
+293 LKFGDLEIVGSSPE
-307 ILVRLEDEKIEVRPI
+307 ILVRLEGDKIEVRPI
-322 AGTRKRGKSEDEDRT
+322 AGTRKRGQSEEEDQAL
-337 FEIELLSDEKELAE
+337 ENDLLNDEKELAE

-365 VAKTNSVTVNEKF
+365 VAKTNSVSVNEKF

-390 SNVLGELKEGFDSYD
+390 SNVQGELKQGLDGYD

-433 TKRGLYGGAVGYI
+433 TRRGLYGGAVGYI
-446 SFSGNMDT
+446 SFNGNMDT

-464 NNTAYLGVGAG
+464 NKTAYLGVGAG
-475 VVADSVPEIEFEETM
+475 IVADSIAENEFEETM

>member
-1 MTHKEGH
+1 
-8 FRDVMLKPTLEEF
+8 MLKPTLKEF
-21 REKSKQGNLIPVYKE
+21 KEKSKQGNLIPVYKE

-81 IVSIKGNEVVVE
+81 IISIKGNEVVVE
-93 KNGQKEST
+93 KNGQAKSILIT
-101 LVTKGNPLTGLKDV
+101 QGNPLVGLKDI
-115 LSRYQPVEVDG
+115 LARYQPVDVEG

-138 SYDMVRSFEDIPD
+138 SYDMVRSFEDLPE
-151 DTEDDLQVPD
+151 DTVDDLQVPD
-161 ARFIITD
+161 ARFVITD
-168 TLLIFDNVTQT
+168 TLLIFDNVAQT
-179 IKIVSNAYIDKES
+179 IKIVSNAHVDNEN
-192 IEESYDQAV
+192 IEESYNQAV
-201 KNINTIEQKLKTNL
+201 KNIDAIEKKLRTTL
-215 PDDVTNSEP
+215 PVDVNNKNS
-224 SNIDSLSCIE
+224 SKIDSLNRIE
-234 SNFEKENFISA
+234 SNFKKEHFINS
-245 VNKIKDYILEG
+245 VQKIKNYILEG

-265 RLKFSISKDPFTIYR
+265 RLKFNISKDPFTIYR

-293 LKFGELKIVGSSPE
+293 LKFGDLEIVGSSPE
-307 ILVRLEDEKIEVRPI
+307 ILVRLEGEKIEVRPI
-322 AGTRKRGKSEDEDRT
+322 AGTRKRGQSEEEDQAL
-337 FEIELLSDEKELAE
+337 ENDLLNDEKELAE

-365 VAKTNSVTVNEKF
+365 VAKTNSVSVNEKF

-390 SNVLGELKEGFDSYD
+390 SNVQGELKQGLDGYD

-433 TKRGLYGGAVGYI
+433 TRRGLYGGAVGYI
-446 SFSGNMDT
+446 SFNGNMDT

-464 NNTAYLGVGAG
+464 NKTAYLGVGAG
-475 VVADSVPEIEFEETM
+475 IVADSIAENEFEETM